1 MRGLLRGRR
10 TVRRMPEKTDNVTLA
25 DVAREA
31 GVSLKTASRV
41 LNRTPVAAVTAKK
54 VRAVMSR
61 LNYRSNEF
69 ARRLKNK
76 RSAVIGMVVPNLADP
91 FYASAV
97 QAAQEIA
104 RQNKH
109 VVMLTS
115 SMGDEAIER
124 EEVESF
130 VCRQVDG
137 LIIAPTDGRNNT
149 IESFLSSHV
158 PVVAFD
164 KPFSGVAVPSITVTN
179 RDAARE
185 ATEHLL
191 SHGYRRILAIGARP
205 HLYTGAERLGGY
217 IDTMKRA
224 NKKIETFVVDHE
236 DELTPDIVQKLLL
249 SGPGKLDAIL
259 TLNGTITVLILNLLR
274 KFGKRVAT
282 DIALCSFDDYNIA
295 EVLNPQLT
303 AVRQPSEEIGR
314 RAAELLFSTLLVDKR
329 PPLQRIVLHT
339 TFHIRES
346 CGCRQNT

>member
-1 MRGLLRGRR
+1 MIER
-10 TVRRMPEKTDNVTLA
+10 TNSVTLA

-41 LNRTPVAAVTAKK
+41 LNRTPVAAVTARR

-61 LNYRSNEF
+61 LNYRPNEL
-69 ARRLKNK
+69 ARRLKT
-76 RSAVIGMVVPNLADP
+76 RRTAVIGMVVPNLADP

-97 QAAQEIA
+97 QAAQQIA
-104 RQNKH
+104 RQNGH
-109 VVMLTS
+109 VVMFTS
-115 SMGDEAIER
+115 SIGDENIER
-124 EEVESF
+124 EQVESF

-149 IESFLSSHV
+149 VECFLSANI

-164 KPFSGVAVPSITVTN
+164 RPFSSGDIPSITVTN

-205 HLYTGAERLGGY
+205 HLYTGAERLAGY
-217 IDTMKRA
+217 TSTMERA
-224 NKKIETFVVDHE
+224 HRKIETFVVEHE
-236 DELTPDIVQKLLL
+236 DELTAEIMQKLLV

-259 TLNGTITVLILNLLR
+259 TLNGTITMFVLNVLR
-274 KFGKRVAT
+274 QFGKRVAA
-282 DIALCSFDDYNIA
+282 DVALCSFDDYNIA
-295 EVLNPQLT
+295 EVLNPRLT

-314 RAAELLFSTLLVDKR
+314 RAAELLFSQLLANASTPR
-329 PPLQRIVLHT
+329 QHIVLPT
-339 TFHIRES
+339 IFHVRES
-346 CGCRQNT
+346 CGCS

>member
-1 MRGLLRGRR
+1 MER
-10 TVRRMPEKTDNVTLA
+10 DDSVTLA

-41 LNRTPVAAVTAKK
+41 LNRTPVAPATARR

-61 LNYRSNEF
+61 LNYRPNEF
-69 ARRLKNK
+69 ARRLRTG

-97 QAAQEIA
+97 QAAQQIA
-104 RQNKH
+104 RQNGH

-115 SMGDEAIER
+115 SLGDENIER
-124 EEVESF
+124 EQIESF

-137 LIIAPTDGRNNT
+137 LIVAPTDGRNNT
-149 IESFLSSHV
+149 VECFLSANI

-164 KPFSGVAVPSITVTN
+164 RPFSTADVSSITVTN

-191 SHGYRRILAIGARP
+191 SHGYRRILAIGARLY
-205 HLYTGAERLGGY
+205 LYTGAERLAGY
-217 IDTMKRA
+217 TSTMERA
-224 NKKIETFVVDHE
+224 RRKIETFVVERE
-236 DELTPDIVQKLLL
+236 DELTSAIMEKLLL

-259 TLNGTITVLILNLLR
+259 TLNGTMTILVLNLLR
-274 KFGKRVAT
+274 QFGKKVAT
-282 DIALCSFDDYNIA
+282 DVALCSFDEYNIA
-295 EVLNPQLT
+295 EVLSPRLT

-314 RAAELLFSTLLVDKR
+314 RAAELLFTKLLVDKSLTR
-329 PPLQRIVLHT
+329 QQIVLPT

-346 CGCRQNT
+346 CGCS